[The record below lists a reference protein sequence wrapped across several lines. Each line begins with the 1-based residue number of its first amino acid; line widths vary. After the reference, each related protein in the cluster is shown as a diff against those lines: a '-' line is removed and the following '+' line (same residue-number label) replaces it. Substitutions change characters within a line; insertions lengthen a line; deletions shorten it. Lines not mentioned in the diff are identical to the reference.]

1 MRERGVHVTLCTGR
15 MLSGTQPFA
24 HELGLDAPLGCVD
37 GSHVADALTG
47 RALHC
52 AALERTALSH
62 LFEVL
67 LAHEASAFAFSDEL
81 MFHDEGGD
89 RYLDY
94 VRSWSRRTHLVPDF
108 SVNHSWQ
115 DGRAIPAVLALGSE
129 ERVRE
134 AERVLAKDAAH
145 SLQSVCFE
153 SLCELDVDGRRP
165 WALLVRA
172 AGIDK
177 GTAVAWMAAHYGI
190 GVDEIV
196 ALGDWVNDIPM
207 LRRVGLSFAMAQA
220 PEVVQEAA
228 HEVLRADDLSGG
240 AILEAAE
247 RAGLL

>member
-1 MRERGVHVTLCTGR
+1 MHVTLCTGR

-24 HELGLDAPLGCVD
+24 YELGLDAPLGCVD

-52 AALERTALSH
+52 AALERTALSQ

-67 LAHEASAFAFSDEL
+67 SAHEASPFAFSDEL

-94 VRSWSRRTHLVPDF
+94 VRSWSRRTHLVPDL
-108 SVNHSWQ
+108 SVDSWQ

-129 ERVRE
+129 ERMRE

-190 GVDEIV
+190 GVDEVV

-228 HEVLRADDLSGG
+228 HEVLRADDRSGG

>member
-1 MRERGVHVTLCTGR
+1 MHVTLCTGR
-15 MLSGTQPFA
+15 MLSGTQPYA
-24 HELGLDAPLGCVD
+24 LELGLDAPLGCVD

-52 AALERTALSH
+52 ATLERSALSQ
-62 LFEVL
+62 LFAVL
-67 LAHEASAFAFSDEL
+67 TAHEAAPFAFSDEL
-81 MFHDEGGD
+81 MFHDEGGH

-94 VRSWSRRTHLVPDF
+94 VRAWSRRTHLVPDL

-115 DGRAIPAVLALGSE
+115 DGRAIPAVLALGSQ
-129 ERVRE
+129 ERMRE
-134 AERVLAKDAAH
+134 AERVLAKDASH

-153 SLCELDVDGRRP
+153 SLCELDADGRRP

-190 GVDEIV
+190 ELDEVV
-196 ALGDWVNDIPM
+196 ALGDWINDVPM
-207 LRRVGLSFAMAQA
+207 FRRVGLSFAMAQA
-220 PEVVQEAA
+220 PAVVQEAA
-228 HEVLRADDLSGG
+228 HAVLRADDESGG